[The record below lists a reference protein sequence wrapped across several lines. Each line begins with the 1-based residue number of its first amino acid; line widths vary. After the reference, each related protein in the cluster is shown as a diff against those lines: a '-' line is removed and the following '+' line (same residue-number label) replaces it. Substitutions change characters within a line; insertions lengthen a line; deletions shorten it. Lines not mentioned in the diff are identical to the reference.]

1 MQDSVLSQKVLK
13 RKRAG
18 FTLIEVVI
26 AIQIMGI
33 GLSMLLTAYAYLRD
47 HAELYAEIERQLAY
61 ERSFLQTI
69 SRDINNAK
77 NARIYQNDL
86 YLRAATGLE
95 DHYNFKDY
103 ANRLDKTTPTGGR
116 ITMGVAL
123 DSVQFSVENS
133 GVTIIYK
140 VRGSSEKQRF
150 FHFR

>member
-1 MQDSVLSQKVLK
+1 MGDAALGQEAVK

-26 AIQIMGI
+26 AIQIVGI

-47 HAELYAEIERQLAY
+47 HAALYADMERQLAY
-61 ERSFLQTI
+61 ERSFLQVI
-69 SRDINNAK
+69 GREINNAK

-86 YLRAATGLE
+86 CLRATTGLE
-95 DHYNFKDY
+95 DRYNFKEKDK
-103 ANRLDKTTPTGGR
+103 RLDKITPTGGR

-123 DSVQFSVENS
+123 DSVQFSVDNS

-140 VRGSSEKQRF
+140 VHGSSEKQRF